1 MEIKKKYS
9 MEEIIK
15 KVNFYARLSKERDLS
30 ASEKEDR
37 DIFRKLYLENF
48 KKQVRGHLDNI
59 EIVDKKEDVK
69 IN

>member
-1 MEIKKKYS
+1 